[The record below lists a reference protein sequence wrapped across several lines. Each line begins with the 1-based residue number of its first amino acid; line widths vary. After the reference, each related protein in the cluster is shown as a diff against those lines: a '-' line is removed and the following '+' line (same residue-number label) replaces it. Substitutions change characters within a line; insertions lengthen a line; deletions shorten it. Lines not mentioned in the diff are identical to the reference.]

1 VNIGF
6 GFKPIYLVFDRA
18 RLSQVID
25 RNLRSL
31 LFFVAAIVMLSTSAL
46 GQSVSR
52 DSQGPFADAIER
64 RRAEMDLRMVPLK
77 LRERMIR
84 NFSDPRLVQQMNED
98 FLRIQ
103 AIRADMVKVFANG
116 AKLAPEQLRTGGR
129 DIRRRATRLRSL
141 LALSEDHKDV
151 EVPRAIPLSVDSLN
165 ARAHQLCLEIS
176 RFTGNPMFKTKG
188 VITVNNAK
196 EASETLDL
204 LISLAA
210 ILEKESGNLA
220 DQ

>member
-1 VNIGF
+1 
-6 GFKPIYLVFDRA
+6 
-18 RLSQVID
+18 VID

-31 LFFVAAIVMLSTSAL
+31 LFLLAAIVMLSTSAL
-46 GQSVSR
+46 GQLGPP
-52 DSQGPFADAIER
+52 DPQGPFAEALER
-64 RRAEMDLRMVPLK
+64 RRAEMDLRTVPTK

-84 NFSDPRLVQQMNED
+84 NFSDPRIVKQMNED

-103 AIRADMVKVFANG
+103 AIRADMVKVFAEG
-116 AKLAPEQLRTGGR
+116 STLTPEQLQSDGR

-141 LALSEDHKDV
+141 LALSEEHKDV
-151 EVPRAIPLSVDSLN
+151 EVPRAIPLTVDSLN
-165 ARAHQLCLEIS
+165 ARAFQLCLEIS

-188 VITVNNAK
+188 VITVNTAK
-196 EASETLDL
+196 EATETLDL

-210 ILEKESGNLA
+210 MLEKESDSLA